1 MGSGTVIDTVSSLTA
16 CDTIRTINVLVV
28 NETSYT
34 KLDSICSEAL
44 PYYWN
49 GNSYS
54 AGGTYE
60 LRLKNQYGC
69 DSVHTLILQ
78 IIQPKS
84 SGKLDSVCSST
95 LPYVFAGQ
103 NFNSSGTYSIH
114 FASVSGCDS
123 VATLTLVVKSS
134 PRLIIN
140 NPLPVCAPFTV
151 DLTAPEITAGSDPGL
166 SFTYWNDM
174 NLTSPLSNPS
184 RVSQSGTYYIQ
195 TSYINEC
202 ASNEPVSVVIN
213 IYEKIDGTRYPTQST
228 TPISPLKLSARNI
241 GNQFSWYPGLGLD
254 ATSIPN
260 PTFQYDRDMEY
271 TITMKTNNNCTVVDT
286 VLVLVQQTN
295 RIVTAI
301 VVPKAWTPNNDG
313 HNDKLFPL
321 MVNISELKSFRIFNR
336 WGQLVFETKTI
347 GEGWNGIY
355 NGKLLVMDVYTW
367 MVEAIGN
374 DGRVYKKTGNSMLI
388 K

>member
-1 MGSGTVIDTVSSLTA
+1 MDTASSLTS

-28 NETSYT
+28 NETYNT

-49 GNSYS
+49 GNAYT

-60 LRLKNQYGC
+60 LRFKNQFGC
-69 DSVHTLILQ
+69 DSVQTLMLE
-78 IIQPKS
+78 IIQPKTS
-84 SGKLDSVCSST
+84 VKYDSVCSST
-95 LPYVFAGQ
+95 LPYVFGGQ
-103 NFNSSGTYSIH
+103 NFYTSGTYPIH

-134 PRLIIN
+134 PRLVIN

-166 SFTYWNDM
+166 SFTYWNDI
-174 NLTSPLSNPS
+174 NLTSPMSDPS

-195 TSYINEC
+195 TSYVNEC

-213 IYEKIDGTRYPTQST
+213 IYEKIDGTRYPTQTT
-228 TPISPLKLSARNI
+228 TPTDPLKLNARNI
-241 GNQFSWYPGLGLD
+241 GNQYSWYPGLGLD
-254 ATSIPN
+254 ATSTPD
-260 PTFQYDRDMEY
+260 PTFQYDRDIEY
-271 TITMKTNNNCTVVDT
+271 TITMKTSNNCTVVDT
-286 VLVLVQQTN
+286 VLVRVLDALP
-295 RIVTAI
+295 ISSSI
-301 VVPKAWTPNNDG
+301 LVPKAWTPNNDG

-321 MVNISELKSFRIFNR
+321 IVNISELKSFRIFNR
-336 WGQLVFETKTI
+336 WGQLVFETKTL
-347 GEGWNGIY
+347 GDGWNGIY
-355 NGKLLVMDVYTW
+355 NGKLQIMDVYTW
-367 MVEAIGN
+367 TVEAIGK
-374 DGRVYKKTGNSMLI
+374 DGKVYKKTGNSMLI